1 MDIDHPEKTGYN
13 FCDCE
18 DLMCTQMPA
27 EEAAKHE
34 LVTCP
39 LADGGCGEEYRLCDT
54 EEAAKHELGTEWC
67 QPCKKTLHKCVEN
80 NKDGDIYKAHHEAL
94 DPKEECEYCKVKMDY
109 LCQKWV
115 YHYPVE
121 CDSCHEIYGKCVE
134 YKHHCTV
141 PQ

>member
-1 MDIDHPEKTGYN
+1 MCEK
-13 FCDCE
+13 
-18 DLMCTQMPA
+18 MPA

-80 NKDGDIYKAHHEAL
+80 NKDGDVYKSHHEAL

-121 CDSCHEIYGKCVE
+121 CDSCHETYGKCVE
-134 YKHHCTV
+134 YKHHCTF

>member
-1 MDIDHPEKTGYN
+1 
-13 FCDCE
+13 
-18 DLMCTQMPA
+18 MCTQMPA

-34 LVTCP
+34 LVTCL

-80 NKDGDIYKAHHEAL
+80 NKDGDVYKSHHEAL
-94 DPKEECEYCKVKMDY
+94 DPKEECEYCKVMDY